1 MKFIVY
7 KIKIL
12 RGLLDRLC
20 CIGKVYM
27 CFYLVDILY
36 VCLILF

>member
-7 KIKIL
+7 KIKIE

-20 CIGKVYM
+20 CIGKVI
-27 CFYLVDILY
+27 CVFI
-36 VCLILF
+36 